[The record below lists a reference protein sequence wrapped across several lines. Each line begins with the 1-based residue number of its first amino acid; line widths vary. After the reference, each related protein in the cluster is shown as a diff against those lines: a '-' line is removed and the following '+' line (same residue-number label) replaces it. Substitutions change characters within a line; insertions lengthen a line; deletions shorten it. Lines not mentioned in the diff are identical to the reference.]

1 MARWQLQRT
10 TAWVARIR
18 ATGRLPFL
26 QVVKISVAAVA
37 SWFAADA
44 LIAEEPPIFAV
55 IAALIVVQPSVNQS
69 LGRALE
75 RSIGVIVG
83 VVLATGISLLL
94 GSAAW
99 IILAAVVVSVLLA
112 WALRLSQQTS
122 NQIPISAM
130 LVLALGAA
138 SPIYAIDRIAE
149 TVLGAAIAFV
159 VNLLIVPP
167 VLLEPARREVKALAE
182 EIARSLERLAIA
194 ASEPVGRGTLEGN
207 LVEVRLLRPMLA
219 RAQAAVV
226 TAEDS
231 LTLNWRGGRHR
242 GELEGYDAGLV
253 ALGVLVTRVSG
264 MTRAMR
270 DHYDDSLHREPVMGQ
285 ISAELRRAAHD
296 LRIRYVLAAPG
307 DAVASDTGPL
317 LTAPLVVVSPHP
329 EHWVVIGSMLE
340 DLRRV
345 HEELTAE

>member
-1 MARWQLQRT
+1 MARWRLQST
-10 TAWVARIR
+10 TAWVQRIR
-18 ATGRLPFL
+18 ATGRVPFL
-26 QVVKISVAAVA
+26 QVVKTSVAAVA
-37 SWFAADA
+37 AWFAADL
-44 LIAEEPPIFAV
+44 LIAQVPPIFAV

-83 VVLATGISLLL
+83 VVLATGISLLF

-99 IILAAVVVSVLLA
+99 IILVAVVLSILLA

-167 VLLEPARREVKALAE
+167 VLLEPARREVRELAE
-182 EIARSLERLAIA
+182 EIARSLERLAVA
-194 ASEPVGRGTLEGN
+194 ASEPVGRSALEGH

-219 RAQAAVV
+219 RAQVAVA

-231 LTLNWRGGRHR
+231 LALNWRGHRHR
-242 GELEGYDAGLV
+242 GELAGYDDALV
-253 ALGVLVTRVSG
+253 SLGVLVTRVAG
-264 MTRAMR
+264 MTRTMR
-270 DHYDDSLHREPVMGQ
+270 DHYDDSLHHEAVMRQ
-285 ISAELRRAAHD
+285 IAAELRRAAHD
-296 LRIRYVLAAPG
+296 LRIRFVLDAP
-307 DAVASDTGPL
+307 DDASDTGPL

-329 EHWVVIGSMLE
+329 DHWIVIGSMLE

-345 HEELTAE
+345 HEELTAD